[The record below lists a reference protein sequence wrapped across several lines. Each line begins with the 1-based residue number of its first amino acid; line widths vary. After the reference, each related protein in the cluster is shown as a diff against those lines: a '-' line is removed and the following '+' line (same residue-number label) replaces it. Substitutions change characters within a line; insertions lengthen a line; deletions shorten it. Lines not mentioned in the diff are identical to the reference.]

1 MLYVN
6 NNETIVAADDFAVG
20 ANSRAYLYG
29 DGLFESIRIRNG
41 VPLNIENH
49 VNRMIQGAKALKM
62 RVPVY
67 FTPEFF
73 EIRIRE
79 LCRKSEIREG
89 GKCRLSLDRISGG
102 TYVPISND
110 VQFFIEVSP
119 LPENDFILNTKGIE
133 VDIYTDLKKN
143 FSSISPYKTKNALI
157 SVLGSVKAQEKQLD
171 DMLLSNDKQQIIE
184 STNSNLFVVSNG
196 ILYTPPI
203 EDGCL
208 AGTMRMQ
215 IINLSIKNGIRVYE
229 SSIVPSNLLIAD
241 EIFLTNAISGIK
253 WIGGYRTKRYFNSV
267 SKKIISLLNEQSQ
280 NEIEHK
286 LL

>member
-6 NNETIVAADDFAVG
+6 NNETIVPASEYAVG
-20 ANSRAYLYG
+20 ASSRAYLYG
-29 DGLFESIRIRNG
+29 DGVFESIRIRNG

-49 VNRMIQGAKALKM
+49 VNRLIQGAKALKM
-62 RVPVY
+62 RVPIY

-79 LCRKSEIREG
+79 LCKKSEIKVG

-102 TYVPISND
+102 TYAPVSNE
-110 VQFFIEVSP
+110 VQFFIEVGP
-119 LPENDFILNTKGIE
+119 LVENDFQLNIKGYE
-133 VDIYTDLKKN
+133 VDLFTDFKKN
-143 FSSISPYKTKNALI
+143 LSPISQFKTKNALLSI
-157 SVLGSVKAQEKQLD
+157 MGAIKAQEKQLD
-171 DMLLSNDKQQIIE
+171 DVLMTNDKSQVLE
-184 STNSNLFVVSNG
+184 STNSNLFIVSNG

-203 EDGCL
+203 VDGCL

-215 IINLSIKNGIRVYE
+215 IINIAIKNGIRVYE

-241 EIFLTNAISGIK
+241 EIFLTNAIKGIT
-253 WIGGYRTKRYFNSV
+253 WVGGYRTKRYFNSM
-267 SKKIISLLNEQSQ
+267 SKRLIALLNEHA
-280 NEIEHK
+280 NMEIENK

>member
-29 DGLFESIRIRNG
+29 DGVFESIRIRNG

-49 VNRMIQGAKALKM
+49 INRLIQGAKALKM

-79 LCRKSEIREG
+79 LCRKSELKEG
-89 GKCRLSLDRISGG
+89 AKCRLSLDRISGG
-102 TYVPISND
+102 NFAPISND
-110 VQFFIEVSP
+110 VQFFIEVNP
-119 LPENDFILNTKGIE
+119 LHDNHFVLNTKGLE
-133 VDIYTDLKKN
+133 VDIFTDLKKN
-143 FSSISPYKTKNALI
+143 YSSISPYKTKNALI
-157 SVLGSVKAQEKQLD
+157 SVLGAIKGQERQLD
-171 DMLLSNDKQQIIE
+171 DMLLSNDKNQILE
-184 STNSNLFVVSNG
+184 STNSNIFVISNG

-215 IINLSIKNGIRVYE
+215 IINLSVKNGIRVYE

-241 EIFLTNAISGIK
+241 EIFLTNAISGII
-253 WIGGYRTKRYFNSV
+253 WIGGYRTKRYFNST
-267 SKKIISLLNEQSQ
+267 SKRILSLLNDDAQ